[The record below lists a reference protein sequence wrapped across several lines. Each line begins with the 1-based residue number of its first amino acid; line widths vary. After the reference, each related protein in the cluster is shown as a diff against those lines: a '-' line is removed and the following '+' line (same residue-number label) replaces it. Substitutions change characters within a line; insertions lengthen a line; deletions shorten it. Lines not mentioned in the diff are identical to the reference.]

1 MQGWI
6 ALENGSVFFGE
17 SFGFE
22 KTIEGEL
29 VFNTSMTGYQEAL
42 TDPSYAGQI
51 LMFTFPQIG
60 NYGCDKEAYESNK
73 IQTQA
78 CIVKEWCRKPYQGE
92 MNLDE
97 WFKKEKIPAIEGI
110 DTRELTIMTR
120 EVGTLRAV
128 MCTDGTIT
136 PEEGVK
142 RAANMSWPSEQNLVA
157 EVSTSKIYK
166 KGNKGPRVTLYDWGV
181 KQSIVTNLAKKNIEC
196 QVIHNA
202 SVLTAVAGILGLQ
215 HYNFGPVATLVL
227 PEGNYKP
234 LSPIDKIKTNMQN
247 GNHSL
252 VLLDIKADQPDK
264 EPVYMTATQ
273 AAEQMIEAGIP
284 NDTKVAVAARVGR
297 EDQELWYGKLK
308 YLANRD
314 LGKEPHSIVVPSRL
328 HFTEKEFLE
337 NL

>member
-1 MQGWI
+1 MIGLGLGGPNSITMEGVI
-6 ALENGSVFFGE
+6 ALSLSEHIFYETYTSPMHSDTLEWVRLKSQKEPVYLSRSQVEEPN
-17 SFGFE
+17 
-22 KTIEGEL
+22 EL
-29 VFNTSMTGYQEAL
+29 IS
-42 TDPSYAGQI
+42 
-51 LMFTFPQIG
+51 
-60 NYGCDKEAYESNK
+60 
-73 IQTQA
+73 
-78 CIVKEWCRKPYQGE
+78 
-92 MNLDE
+92 
-97 WFKKEKIPAIEGI
+97 
-110 DTRELTIMTR
+110 
-120 EVGTLRAV
+120 
-128 MCTDGTIT
+128 
-136 PEEGVK
+136 
-142 RAANMSWPSEQNLVA
+142 
-157 EVSTSKIYK
+157 
-166 KGNKGPRVTLYDWGV
+166 
-181 KQSIVTNLAKKNIEC
+181 LAKKTNVSLLIVGDALSATTHVSLLLECKKNNIEY

-234 LSPIDKIKTNMQN
+234 LSPIDKIKTNMEN

-284 NDTKVAVAARVGR
+284 KDTKVAVAARVGR

-314 LGKEPHSIVVPSRL
+314 LGKEPHSLVVPSRL

>member
-1 MQGWI
+1 MLTMIGLGLGGPNSITMDGVI
-6 ALENGSVFFGE
+6 ALSLSEHIFYE
-17 SFGFE
+17 
-22 KTIEGEL
+22 TY
-29 VFNTSMTGYQEAL
+29 TSPIHSDTLEWVKIKSQ
-42 TDPSYAGQI
+42 
-51 LMFTFPQIG
+51 
-60 NYGCDKEAYESNK
+60 KEPVYLSRSQVE
-73 IQTQA
+73 
-78 CIVKEWCRKPYQGE
+78 E
-92 MNLDE
+92 
-97 WFKKEKIPAIEGI
+97 
-110 DTRELTIMTR
+110 
-120 EVGTLRAV
+120 
-128 MCTDGTIT
+128 
-136 PEEGVK
+136 PEELI
-142 RAANMSWPSEQNLVA
+142 S
-157 EVSTSKIYK
+157 
-166 KGNKGPRVTLYDWGV
+166 
-181 KQSIVTNLAKKNIEC
+181 LAKKTNVSLLIVGDALSATTHVSLLLECKKNNIEY

-227 PEGNYKP
+227 PEGNYRP
-234 LSPIDKIKTNMQN
+234 LSPIDKIKTNMEN

-314 LGKEPHSIVVPSRL
+314 LGKEPHSLVVPSRL

>member
-1 MQGWI
+1 MLTIIGLGLGGPNSITMDGVI
-6 ALENGSVFFGE
+6 ALSLSEHIFYETYTSPIHPDTLEWVKIKSQKEPVYLSRSQVEEPNELISLAK
-17 SFGFE
+17 
-22 KTIEGEL
+22 KTNVSLLIVGD
-29 VFNTSMTGYQEAL
+29 AL
-42 TDPSYAGQI
+42 SAT
-51 LMFTFPQIG
+51 TH
-60 NYGCDKEAYESNK
+60 
-73 IQTQA
+73 
-78 CIVKEWCRKPYQGE
+78 
-92 MNLDE
+92 
-97 WFKKEKIPAIEGI
+97 
-110 DTRELTIMTR
+110 
-120 EVGTLRAV
+120 
-128 MCTDGTIT
+128 
-136 PEEGVK
+136 
-142 RAANMSWPSEQNLVA
+142 
-157 EVSTSKIYK
+157 VSLLLECK
-166 KGNKGPRVTLYDWGV
+166 
-181 KQSIVTNLAKKNIEC
+181 KKNIEC

-234 LSPIDKIKTNMQN
+234 LSPIDKIKTNMEN

-273 AAEQMIEAGIP
+273 AAEQMIEAEIP
-284 NDTKVAVAARVGR
+284 DDTKVAVAARVGR

>member
-1 MQGWI
+1 MIGLGLGGPNSITMDGVI
-6 ALENGSVFFGE
+6 ALSLSEHIFYE
-17 SFGFE
+17 
-22 KTIEGEL
+22 TY
-29 VFNTSMTGYQEAL
+29 TSPIHSDTLEWVKIKSQ
-42 TDPSYAGQI
+42 
-51 LMFTFPQIG
+51 
-60 NYGCDKEAYESNK
+60 KEPVYLSRSQVE
-73 IQTQA
+73 
-78 CIVKEWCRKPYQGE
+78 E
-92 MNLDE
+92 
-97 WFKKEKIPAIEGI
+97 
-110 DTRELTIMTR
+110 
-120 EVGTLRAV
+120 
-128 MCTDGTIT
+128 
-136 PEEGVK
+136 PEELI
-142 RAANMSWPSEQNLVA
+142 S
-157 EVSTSKIYK
+157 
-166 KGNKGPRVTLYDWGV
+166 
-181 KQSIVTNLAKKNIEC
+181 LAKKTNVSLLIVGDALSATTHVSLLLECKKNNIEY

-227 PEGNYKP
+227 PEGNYRP
-234 LSPIDKIKTNMQN
+234 LSPIDKIKTNMEN

-314 LGKEPHSIVVPSRL
+314 LGKEPHSLVVPSRL
-328 HFTEKEFLE
+328 HFTEKEFLD

>member
-1 MQGWI
+1 MLTMIGLGLGGPNSITMDGVI
-6 ALENGSVFFGE
+6 ALSLSEHIFYETYTSPIHSDTLEWVRLKSQKEPVYLSRSQVEEPNELISLAK
-17 SFGFE
+17 
-22 KTIEGEL
+22 KTNVSLLIVGD
-29 VFNTSMTGYQEAL
+29 AL
-42 TDPSYAGQI
+42 SAT
-51 LMFTFPQIG
+51 TH
-60 NYGCDKEAYESNK
+60 
-73 IQTQA
+73 
-78 CIVKEWCRKPYQGE
+78 
-92 MNLDE
+92 
-97 WFKKEKIPAIEGI
+97 
-110 DTRELTIMTR
+110 
-120 EVGTLRAV
+120 
-128 MCTDGTIT
+128 
-136 PEEGVK
+136 
-142 RAANMSWPSEQNLVA
+142 
-157 EVSTSKIYK
+157 VSLLLECK
-166 KGNKGPRVTLYDWGV
+166 
-181 KQSIVTNLAKKNIEC
+181 KKNIEC

-227 PEGNYKP
+227 PEGNYRP
-234 LSPIDKIKTNMQN
+234 LSPIDKIKTNMEN

-252 VLLDIKADQPDK
+252 VLLDIKADQPDE

-297 EDQELWYGKLK
+297 EGQELWYGKLK

>member
-1 MQGWI
+1 MIGLGLGGPNSITMDGVI
-6 ALENGSVFFGE
+6 ALSLSEHIFYE
-17 SFGFE
+17 
-22 KTIEGEL
+22 TY
-29 VFNTSMTGYQEAL
+29 TSPIHSDTLEWVKIKSQ
-42 TDPSYAGQI
+42 
-51 LMFTFPQIG
+51 
-60 NYGCDKEAYESNK
+60 KEPVYLSRSQVE
-73 IQTQA
+73 
-78 CIVKEWCRKPYQGE
+78 E
-92 MNLDE
+92 
-97 WFKKEKIPAIEGI
+97 
-110 DTRELTIMTR
+110 
-120 EVGTLRAV
+120 
-128 MCTDGTIT
+128 
-136 PEEGVK
+136 PEELI
-142 RAANMSWPSEQNLVA
+142 S
-157 EVSTSKIYK
+157 
-166 KGNKGPRVTLYDWGV
+166 
-181 KQSIVTNLAKKNIEC
+181 LAKKTNVSLLIVGDALSATTHVSLLLECKKNNIEY

-227 PEGNYKP
+227 PEGNYRP
-234 LSPIDKIKTNMQN
+234 LSPIDKIKTNMEN

-314 LGKEPHSIVVPSRL
+314 LGKEPHSLVVPSRL